1 MNLLKPAVG
10 EGDSSSPAL
19 WGLQPWQMGSQ
30 CLEAFVN
37 LAGPCS
43 KTPPRLS
50 SRVVGAHI
58 AWALLWSSC
67 RSWLRP
73 VQASPSQCWASNLST
88 RCHGNLKLEAAHGK
102 SLMWWEGPGLL
113 VREQGSLCGWVCPRT
128 VLTWLVQSRETRG
141 THRYPQP
148 GQDTTQA
155 SELSFL
161 RRWRLRAPSPSY
173 LLLGSLGSPKPRL
186 FALYL
191 CNGYTK
197 PPPSPHC
204 HRSPIRV

>member
-1 MNLLKPAVG
+1 
-10 EGDSSSPAL
+10 
-19 WGLQPWQMGSQ
+19 MGSQ